1 MNLRGPLLAAVWSL
15 ALAASCS
22 DPARPPNPPPAPAPT
37 SSASV
42 MPLPACR
49 LPAPRKSDDAC
60 ATDADCGVSEPCHA
74 HACVAKAKSRPR
86 TPDTMC
92 TMIMDCQSADVN
104 RCGCFEGRC
113 ALIPPP

>member
-1 MNLRGPLLAAVWSL
+1 MNLHRTAAFLAAACSL
-15 ALAASCS
+15 ALAAACS
-22 DPARPPNPPPAPAPT
+22 DPPLPPNPPPAPT
-37 SSASV
+37 SSASSLPV
-42 MPLPACR
+42 PACR
-49 LPAPRKSDDAC
+49 LPAPLKSEDAC
-60 ATDADCGVSEPCHA
+60 TTDADCGVSEPCHA

-92 TMIMDCQSADVN
+92 TMVMDCQSADVN